1 MSKDFLDICRSSSQ
15 SVFST
20 FIEVVLICV
29 INSNDN
35 GHPTF
40 ISNRKKRHLRCE
52 FNATRFNKSRL
63 TRKVINAK
71 LRTNISKN
79 YVQVGKDQS
88 EPHCKT
94 KHKSRTNLSTN
105 GSEFH
110 ANFNI

>member
-40 ISNRKKRHLRCE
+40 ISNRKKDICVVSLMPQD
-52 FNATRFNKSRL
+52 S
-63 TRKVINAK
+63 
-71 LRTNISKN
+71 
-79 YVQVGKDQS
+79 
-88 EPHCKT
+88 T
-94 KHKSRTNLSTN
+94 K
-105 GSEFH
+105 
-110 ANFNI
+110 AD

>member
-40 ISNRKKRHLRCE
+40 ISNRKKDICVVSLMPRD
-52 FNATRFNKSRL
+52 S
-63 TRKVINAK
+63 
-71 LRTNISKN
+71 
-79 YVQVGKDQS
+79 
-88 EPHCKT
+88 T
-94 KHKSRTNLSTN
+94 K
-105 GSEFH
+105 
-110 ANFNI
+110 AD

>member
-1 MSKDFLDICRSSSQ
+1 M
-15 SVFST
+15 
-20 FIEVVLICV
+20 

-40 ISNRKKRHLRCE
+40 ISNRKKDICVVSLMPQDSTK
-52 FNATRFNKSRL
+52 ADWPG
-63 TRKVINAK
+63 
-71 LRTNISKN
+71 N

-110 ANFNI
+110 ENFNI

>member
-40 ISNRKKRHLRCE
+40 ISNRKKDIFVVSLMPQD
-52 FNATRFNKSRL
+52 S
-63 TRKVINAK
+63 
-71 LRTNISKN
+71 
-79 YVQVGKDQS
+79 
-88 EPHCKT
+88 T
-94 KHKSRTNLSTN
+94 K
-105 GSEFH
+105 
-110 ANFNI
+110 AD

>member
-40 ISNRKKRHLRCE
+40 ISNRKKDICVVSLMPQD
-52 FNATRFNKSRL
+52 L
-63 TRKVINAK
+63 TKA
-71 LRTNISKN
+71 
-79 YVQVGKDQS
+79 D
-88 EPHCKT
+88 
-94 KHKSRTNLSTN
+94 
-105 GSEFH
+105 
-110 ANFNI
+110 

>member
-1 MSKDFLDICRSSSQ
+1 M
-15 SVFST
+15 
-20 FIEVVLICV
+20 

-40 ISNRKKRHLRCE
+40 ISNRKKDICVVSLMPQDSTK
-52 FNATRFNKSRL
+52 ADWPG
-63 TRKVINAK
+63 KVINAK

-94 KHKSRTNLSTN
+94 EHKSRTNLSTN

>member
-40 ISNRKKRHLRCE
+40 ISNRKKDICVVSLMLQD
-52 FNATRFNKSRL
+52 S
-63 TRKVINAK
+63 
-71 LRTNISKN
+71 
-79 YVQVGKDQS
+79 
-88 EPHCKT
+88 T
-94 KHKSRTNLSTN
+94 K
-105 GSEFH
+105 
-110 ANFNI
+110 AD